1 MNSQP
6 TTIVNFQVAPATEY
20 NEKTI
25 ILTLDQ
31 QPTVAEQDEL
41 FAINVNAVVLEF

>member
-1 MNSQP
+1 MQTQ
-6 TTIVNFQVAPATEY
+6 TTQITNFSVIPATPY

-25 ILTLDQ
+25 ILSLDQ